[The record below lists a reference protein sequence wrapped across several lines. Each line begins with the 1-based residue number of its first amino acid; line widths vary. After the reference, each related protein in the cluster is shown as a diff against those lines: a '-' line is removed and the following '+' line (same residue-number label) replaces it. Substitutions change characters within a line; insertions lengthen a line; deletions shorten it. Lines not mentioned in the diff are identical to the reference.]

1 MTYETKCVQVC
12 ISRLFVKTKKLHEK
26 AIVSSGERYTLYIW
40 LKYRS
45 FFWVNNEK
53 LSLKREEKYHK

>member
-12 ISRLFVKTKKLHEK
+12 ISRPFVKTKKLHEK

-53 LSLKREEKYHK
+53 TFFKKRGKIS